1 MILSYS
7 LESILLTLQITRKDV
22 QVMNLKIIKT
32 KDVQIDLPVIYLTS
46 DYEELKKYSF
56 SPAEFEY
63 IKRQVA
69 EDKKWVKINSYFK
82 WSYIYIESAD
92 KKIASRKEKLRRA
105 AGDLYK
111 DLKENKHEEIL
122 VVDLLDNSEFAL
134 AFIEGLGLTHYQFLK
149 YQTKK
154 EEKKY
159 PLKEINVFSPTI
171 TDEQIGQLIILLQ
184 AVYYTRDLINEPVAG
199 LNAEQ
204 LAGEFKKMGQ
214 LAGFEVEI
222 FNQKKI
228 ESLKMNGLLTVN
240 KGSVDPPTFSVLT
253 WKPENAVNKNPYV
266 LVGKGVV
273 YDTGGMNLKPGNYLD
288 TMKSDMAGAA
298 SVAGALYA
306 LAQAKLPVYV
316 IALIPATDNRT
327 HGNAYVPD
335 DVIRFSNNVSVEVKN
350 TDAEGRLILA
360 DALIFAKQYQ
370 PKLVVDIATLTGSA
384 AHAIGNQGIVAMSN
398 IDNSENQLFDELKI
412 SGDNIYERMVE
423 LPLWDEYDKML
434 ESAIADI
441 QNIGGKEAGAITAAM
456 FLKHFVDYP
465 WIHLDIA
472 GSAFLS
478 KADNYRGIGAT
489 GVGVRLFFDF
499 FMSRL

>member
-7 LESILLTLQITRKDV
+7 LESILLTLQITRKYV

-171 TDEQIGQLIILLQ
+171 TDEQIGQLIILLP
-184 AVYYTRDLINEPVAG
+184 AVYYTRDRINEPVAG

-253 WKPENAVNKNPYV
+253 WKPKNAINKNPYI
-266 LVGKGVV
+266 LVGKGIV

-306 LAQAKLPVYV
+306 LAKASVPVYV
-316 IALIPATDNRT
+316 IALIPATDNRAN
-327 HGNAYVPD
+327 GNAYVPD
-335 DVIRFSNNVSVEVKN
+335 DIIQYKNGVTVEVKN
-350 TDAEGRLILA
+350 TDAEGRLVLA
-360 DALIFAKQYQ
+360 DALIFAKQYN
-370 PKLVVDIATLTGSA
+370 PRLVIDIATLTGSA
-384 AHAIGNQGIVAMSN
+384 AHAIGNMGIAAMSTSHE
-398 IDNSENQLFDELKI
+398 DLNQLKV
-412 SGDNIYERMVE
+412 SGNNVYERIVE

-441 QNIGGKEAGAITAAM
+441 KNIGGKEAGAITAAM

-472 GSAFLS
+472 GPAFLS
-478 KADNYRGIGAT
+478 KADNYRGVGAT

-499 FMSRL
+499 FKNQL